1 MVDTSVEIRKIQR
14 DILFQKTMKERF
26 NIGVETINFG
36 RILAISSIKKS
47 NPEISEIE
55 LKVALFKRYYEK
67 SIKKEEFDLI
77 IQSLINYN
85 TKNVTID

>member
-1 MVDTSVEIRKIQR
+1 MSDTSVEIRKIQR
-14 DILFQKTMKERF
+14 DILFHKTMKERF

-36 RILAISSIKKS
+36 RILAISSIRKS

-67 SIKKEEFDLI
+67 SFNKAEFDLI
-77 IQSLINYN
+77 IQSFINYS
-85 TKNVTID
+85 TKNVTMG

>member
-1 MVDTSVEIRKIQR
+1 
-14 DILFQKTMKERF
+14 MKERF

-36 RILAISSIKKS
+36 RILAICSIKKS

-67 SIKKEEFDLI
+67 SFNKVEFDLI
-77 IQSLINYN
+77 IQSLMNYD
-85 TKNVTID
+85 TKNVTIG